1 MNVGMIS
8 HSCKLHY
15 GRQVFEYLSLQVL
28 ASVDMSVT
36 LWPKQLGIWAP
47 YVHHCKNEAL
57 MGSVLALCV
66 TMKRP

>member
-1 MNVGMIS
+1 M
-8 HSCKLHY
+8 
-15 GRQVFEYLSLQVL
+15 FEYLSLQVL

-57 MGSVLALCV
+57 LGSVLALCV
-66 TMKRP
+66 MSVQWQSLHWPKSACLSLL